1 MIKIVCRVRICIHAN
16 RSRQQTQP
24 YFPLSLLISTEF
36 ELESRLSRTT
46 CLSRSHGHGK
56 FKRKPRKLINN
67 TGLLCIRTY
76 DNFLSTKLQ
85 KKTSSIFLH
94 APSKGS
100 KCKES
105 SGRLSRISQP
115 IFFKKKFILNIK
127 FWVLCLHAHDLAW
140 WPAFKCK
147 TLPS

>member
-1 MIKIVCRVRICIHAN
+1 MIMIVCRVRICIHAN

-36 ELESRLSRTT
+36 ERECRLSRTT

-76 DNFLSTKLQ
+76 DNFLSTRLQ
-85 KKTSSIFLH
+85 KKPTVSFCMPPRRAQNVRNLAVDYHESHNLYSLKRNSFLT
-94 APSKGS
+94 
-100 KCKES
+100 
-105 SGRLSRISQP
+105 
-115 IFFKKKFILNIK
+115 LN
-127 FWVLCLHAHDLAW
+127 FGFYV
-140 WPAFKCK
+140 
-147 TLPS
+147 